1 MNNLKLFAHFTK
13 GSFFA
18 VIRGSTGYYVWLLVL
33 GILIALGVATYGY
46 QLANGLITSNMR
58 DQVSWGFYIGNFAFL
73 VGVAAAA
80 VVLVVPAYVY
90 NWGPIRE
97 VVLIGELLSVAAI
110 IMCMLFVTVD
120 LGRPE
125 FVWHLMPIVG
135 TPNFPHSLL
144 TWDILVLNLYFLLN
158 WFVVTYILFKAFTG
172 KKYNPHIVLP
182 IIFLSIPF
190 AIGIHTV
197 TAFLFTGLKTRAFWH
212 TALLAPRFIAGAFCS
227 GPALIFVIFRVLR
240 KVGRIK
246 ISNAAL
252 FKIGELL
259 AYAMA
264 LNLFLVGTEVFTEF
278 YAPTSHSIH
287 ARYQWFGIHGSS
299 SMAIYTWTAFC
310 LNVLALIIFMVP
322 KFRFNLPLLTVGCV
336 FSFCGIFIEKGMGLL
351 LPGLTP
357 DTLGEVYDYTPSASE
372 LLIGIGIW
380 SVGALLFTLMV
391 RVANAI
397 TVGDL
402 RMTETWT
409 GGPGASDYPHQKIGG

>member
-1 MNNLKLFAHFTK
+1 MHNLRVFAHF
-13 GSFFA
+13 
-18 VIRGSTGYYVWLLVL
+18 IRGSFLAVARGSNGYYIWLLAL
-33 GILIALGVATYGY
+33 GILIAFGASAYHN
-46 QLANGLITSNMR
+46 QLTHGLITSHMR

-90 NWGPIRE
+90 NWGPIRD

-158 WFVVTYILFKAFTG
+158 WFVVTYILFTAFKG
-172 KKYNPHIVLP
+172 HKYNPRIVLP

-197 TAFLFTGLKTRAFWH
+197 TAFLFMGLKTRAFWH

-227 GPALIFVIFRVLR
+227 GPALIFLIFRVLQ
-240 KVGRIK
+240 KFGRMQ
-246 ISNAAL
+246 ISEAAL

-264 LNLFLVGTEVFTEF
+264 LNLFFVATEVFTEF
-278 YAPTSHSIH
+278 YAPTSHTIH
-287 ARYQWFGIHGSS
+287 AYFQWFGLHGDASI
-299 SMAIYTWTAFC
+299 AVYTWAALGC
-310 LNVLALIIFMVP
+310 NVLALIIFMVP
-322 KFRFNLPLLTVGCV
+322 KFRLNLLVLTAGCV
-336 FSFCGIFIEKGMGLL
+336 LSFSGIYIEKGMGLL
-351 LPGLTP
+351 LPGFTP
-357 DTLGEVYDYTPSASE
+357 DSLGEVYVYTPSLNE
-372 LLIGIGIW
+372 VLVGIGIW
-380 SVGALLFTLMV
+380 AIGALLFTWMA
-391 RVANAI
+391 RVAIAI
-397 TVGDL
+397 TKGEL
-402 RMTETWT
+402 RLQR
-409 GGPGASDYPHQKIGG
+409 S